1 MSASAQNYAYVVK
14 VSDKSREIPVISK
27 ERLEEA
33 KKDAASLWMDRNVL
47 SPMYGSSGCAV
58 LYSL

>member
-14 VSDKSREIPVISK
+14 VSDKSKEIPVISK

-33 KKDAASLWMDRNVL
+33 KKDAASLRKQIQIDIPQSR
-47 SPMYGSSGCAV
+47 
-58 LYSL
+58 

>member
-33 KKDAASLWMDRNVL
+33 KKDAASLRKDRNERK
-47 SPMYGSSGCAV
+47 A
-58 LYSL
+58 